1 MRTGLILRPARTDE
15 GPALTEMA
23 YASKRSWG
31 YPEETL
37 DEWNGPL
44 TVLEKHILEEAYFV
58 AEEERDG
65 QRVPVGFFSLMPVE
79 RPDTL
84 DLDHFWVLPEAQGR
98 GVGRWMFEQAVRE
111 AKKAGARRLTITAE
125 PKAEGF
131 YLKMGAV
138 RTGGKETVVGNEKH
152 VLPLLEYPLDKDR
165 E

>member
-1 MRTGLILRPARTDE
+1 VSGRLVLRPARINE

-23 YASKRSWG
+23 YASKRTWG

-44 TVLEKHILEEAYFV
+44 TVLEEHLLEEAYFV
-58 AEEERDG
+58 VEEERDG
-65 QRVPVGFFSLMPVE
+65 KLVPVGFFSLMPVD

-98 GVGRWMFEQAVRE
+98 GVGRWMFEQAVLE
-111 AKKAGARRLTITAE
+111 AKRAGARRLTITAE

-138 RTGGKETVVGNEKH
+138 RIGGKETVVGGERH
-152 VLPLLEYPLDKDR
+152 VLPLLERRLD
-165 E
+165 

>member
-1 MRTGLILRPARTDE
+1 
-15 GPALTEMA
+15 MA
-23 YASKRSWG
+23 YASKRTWG

-44 TVLEKHILEEAYFV
+44 TVLEEHIREEAYFV

-65 QRVPVGFFSLMPVE
+65 QRVAVGFFSLMPVG

-98 GVGRWMFEQAVRE
+98 KVGRWMFEQAVLE
-111 AKKAGARRLTITAE
+111 ARKAGARRLTITAE

-131 YLKMGAV
+131 YLKMGAI
-138 RTGGKETVVGNEKH
+138 RIGGKPTVVGGENC
-152 VLPLLEYPLDKDR
+152 VLPLLERELD
-165 E
+165 

>member
-1 MRTGLILRPARTDE
+1 MGRITIRPARPGE
-15 GPALTEMA
+15 GPMLTELA
-23 YASKRSWG
+23 YASKRTWG

-44 TVLEKHILEEAYFV
+44 TVLEEHLREEAYFV

-65 QRVPVGFFSLMPVE
+65 RFAPVGFFSLMPVE

-84 DLDHFWVLPEAQGR
+84 DLDHFWVLPEAQGK
-98 GVGRWMFEQAVRE
+98 GVGRLMFERAVLE
-111 AKKAGARRLTITAE
+111 ARKAGARRLTITAE

-138 RTGGKETVVGNEKH
+138 RIGGKETVVGGERH
-152 VLPLLEYPLDKDR
+152 VLPLLERRLD
-165 E
+165 